1 MVRAWGCVGQMGLG
15 GLGLAYPRRQSR
27 WAAPRTPTPVPPIM
41 HHWAGAGARWWGW
54 GGLAASGLT
63 KAPLYCS
70 PHPDWCGWPSLTAN
84 HSQPWPALPWAAF
97 LPRSSLPPSHLWG
110 EVSQAMFLE
119 SLRLGNP
126 LVLHLRM
133 SEYDQGSAARLVQ
146 TGHRFKC
153 TDKIKYNGPG
163 GDSGKLVVSSLGSLR
178 LL

>member
-1 MVRAWGCVGQMGLG
+1 MTLTGWPHSRPISACRKESPGLVRAWGCVGQMGLG

-27 WAAPRTPTPVPPIM
+27 WAAPRTPTPRSPIM

-70 PHPDWCGWPSLTAN
+70 PHPDWRGWPSLTAN

-110 EVSQAMFLE
+110 SFPSNVPGEPETWKPTCPPPENERVRPRQC
-119 SLRLGNP
+119 RP
-126 LVLHLRM
+126 V
-133 SEYDQGSAARLVQ
+133 GSDR
-146 TGHRFKC
+146 
-153 TDKIKYNGPG
+153 
-163 GDSGKLVVSSLGSLR
+163 S
-178 LL
+178 